1 MKKMPVLPLVLP
13 VSLVL
18 IPVGAA
24 GAAGTAAYTGAFPGL
39 LISTILTNLSIAFT
53 VVLMFIFGLYAY
65 ASLARFAPYHTWIYL
80 YLVSLTGIVWSLF
93 LMNNGGSL
101 SEVTFILT
109 TVVGLN
115 LIVHIL
121 RFDRIQIYS
130 PSEGES
136 AGITLEQNS
145 EAPNPLLNWTP
156 PRF

>member
-1 MKKMPVLPLVLP
+1 MKKTLTLPLILL
-13 VSLVL
+13 VSWIL

-24 GAAGTAAYTGAFPGL
+24 AATASATDTGSIPGL
-39 LISTILTNLSIAFT
+39 LFSSVLTNLSIAFT
-53 VVLMFIFGLYAY
+53 VVLLFIFGLYAY

-93 LMNNGGSL
+93 LLNNGGSL

-109 TVVGLN
+109 IVAGIN

-121 RFDRIQIYS
+121 RFDRIQLFA
-130 PSEGES
+130 PSQGMS
-136 AGITLEQNS
+136 AGISLEQNG
-145 EAPNPLLNWTP
+145 EATNRLLSWTP